1 MPLRFL
7 RYYSLFGTT
16 SNYSLPFSNISNVSC
31 DLLYNYTSYNRWET
45 LRTDPTIMLY
55 LIINVAGVI
64 GNSLIIALL
73 RKRTLGGRLPTIL
86 FRAQSILDLTV
97 NLESIAFGIFSE
109 LWNVSSDPLLNLWI
123 CHLWHSQFL
132 FWFSVQLSIGNLV
145 LVGME
150 RFLALSFPLLYQ
162 RLIPH
167 KVALYWMLTN
177 TIYNLVLASPNIL
190 ETRIDD
196 GCCVGQKHMDSV
208 RGILRTYAIVW
219 FFMIYLLALILL
231 ILFYGGVVLALR
243 QSVVIS
249 RAPTRSKVMM
259 RFTRMAIVI
268 TFVYITCVSYDAFA
282 YLAGRTGL
290 WSYQYNTVWHRI
302 GMLTVSINSSANPFI
317 YYAFVLRDSCR
328 RNFGLHG
335 CSARSGTNVVNVSQ
349 PSPHSNGFRGKPC
362 HASVDSSPSIQPK
375 LKMEPL

>member
-1 MPLRFL
+1 MLH
-7 RYYSLFGTT
+7 
-16 SNYSLPFSNISNVSC
+16 
-31 DLLYNYTSYNRWET
+31 
-45 LRTDPTIMLY
+45 TDPTVMLY
-55 LIINVAGVI
+55 LIINVAGAI

-73 RKRTLGGRLPTIL
+73 RKRSLGGRLPTIL
-86 FRAQSILDLTV
+86 FRAQSILDLIV
-97 NLESIAFGIFSE
+97 NMESIAFGIFSE
-109 LWNVSSDPLLNLWI
+109 LWNVSSAPLLNLWI

-162 RLIPH
+162 RLIPR
-167 KVALYWMLTN
+167 KVALYWMSIN

-190 ETRIDD
+190 ETRIDA

-219 FFMIYLLALILL
+219 FFMIYLLALVLL

-243 QSVVIS
+243 QSIVIS

-290 WSYQYNTVWHRI
+290 WSYQYNTLWHRI

-335 CSARSGTNVVNVSQ
+335 CSARCGTNVVNVSQ
-349 PSPHSNGFRGKPC
+349 PSPHSNGFRGNAF
-362 HASVDSSPSIQPK
+362 HASVDSSQSNQPK
-375 LKMEPL
+375 SPMEPL